1 MKSIHK
7 KMFADMRDKTIFAK
21 AHKFGFR
28 YISKAFERNVF
39 PTKKAIQNLEVFDEP
54 MPNESTDGEALIKML
69 NDYGSPATV
78 SQVGGRYF
86 GFVNGS
92 ITPAGLAA
100 KLLSTHWD
108 QNTALRVMSPISSK
122 LESIVEKWLRELLH
136 LPENTVAGFVSGTS
150 MANMCGL
157 LAARYRL
164 LKNLGWDIN
173 KQGLYN
179 APKIKIIAGKQAHS
193 AVTRAL
199 NILGIGEENV
209 YYVNADEQGRI
220 KHEEIPAL
228 DNSTLLILQAGN
240 VNTGAFDEF
249 EETCEKAKQAGAWVH
264 IDGAFG
270 LWAGATEDFKPLTA
284 GMENANSWAAD
295 GHKTLNTPYDCG
307 IVLCNDPEAYT
318 AALNAGGAY
327 LVRSEERD
335 PMFYTPDMS
344 RRSRI
349 IELWATLKYLGKEGL
364 NEMITEMH
372 ERAKQFAEAFETTD
386 GFTLLNEVVFNQV
399 LIKCDSDEIT
409 NAVLQKVQEERVCWA
424 GGSSWNGEKAI
435 RISVCSWATT
445 KEDVKLSVESF
456 KKAWKGTLKED
467 KQVLQ
472 SA

>member
-7 KMFADMRDKTIFAK
+7 KMFADMLDKNIFSK

-28 YISKAFERNVF
+28 YISKAFERNVY
-39 PTKKAIQNLEVFDEP
+39 PTKKAIQNLNIFEEAMPEKSANADEL
-54 MPNESTDGEALIKML
+54 MEML
-69 NDYGSPATV
+69 KTYGSPATV
-78 SQVGGRYF
+78 SQIGGRYF

-100 KLLSTHWD
+100 KLLATHWD
-108 QNTALRVMSPISSK
+108 QNTALHVMSPLASK
-122 LESIVEKWLRELLH
+122 LESVVEKWLRDLLN
-136 LPENTVAGFVSGTS
+136 LPENTIASFVGGTS

-164 LKNLGWDIN
+164 MKNVGWDIN

-179 APKIKIIAGKQAHS
+179 APKIKVIAGKQAHS
-193 AVTRAL
+193 AVTRTL
-199 NILGIGEENV
+199 NIIGIGEENV
-209 YYVNADEQGRI
+209 HYVNADEQGRM

-228 DNSTLLILQAGN
+228 DNTTLLILQAGN
-240 VNTGAFDEF
+240 VNTGSFDEF
-249 EETCEKAKQAGAWVH
+249 NETCLKAKQAGAWVH

-270 LWAGATEDFKPLTA
+270 LWAAATEDFKHLTA

-307 IVLCNDPEAYT
+307 IVMCSDPEAYT

-344 RRSRI
+344 RRARI

-372 ERAKQFAEAFETTD
+372 ERAKQFASAFEETE
-386 GFTLLNEVVFNQV
+386 GFTVLNDVVFNQV
-399 LIKCDSDEIT
+399 LIKCDTEKIT
-409 NAVLQKVQEERVCWA
+409 NSVLQKVQEERVCWA
-424 GGSSWNGEKAI
+424 GSSVWNGQKVI

-445 KEDVKLSVESF
+445 KDDVKMSVESF
-456 KKAWKGTLKED
+456 KKALKATLKTKE
-467 KQVLQ
+467 LQ
-472 SA
+472 TVA